1 MFKIERLEWDSS
13 FFGYEVGKIV
23 VDSKETFKIEGC
35 MERIE
40 QFKLLYVY
48 SKDSIDLL
56 ESKLVDRKV
65 IFTQNCYEIVKEEVI
80 VMQSF
85 NTKKHNFEQLKALA
99 LESGIYSRFYV
110 DKNFNNQEYERLYT
124 RWIEN
129 AVNDDLT
136 FDIILAVK
144 NNSIIGFA
152 TLNKKNNVLADIG
165 LVAVSKESRGL
176 GIGKQLMQ
184 EALAR
189 AQQAGFTEIQVI
201 TQLDNLAAMNL
212 YKSTNFKIKEII
224 NIYHLW
230 NL

>member
-13 FFGYEVGKIV
+13 FFGYEVGKVV
-23 VDSKETFKIEGC
+23 VDSQEIFKIEDC
-35 MERIE
+35 MEKIE

-48 SKDSIDLL
+48 SRDSIDLL
-56 ESKLVDRKV
+56 KSNLVDRKV
-65 IFTQNCYEIVKEEVI
+65 IFAQNCYETVKEEVN

-85 NTKKHNFEQLKALA
+85 NSKKHNFEQLKELA
-99 LESGIYSRFYV
+99 LESGRYSRFYV

-144 NNSIIGFA
+144 NNFIIGFA
-152 TLNKKNNVLADIG
+152 TLNKKNNVLGDIG

-189 AQQAGFTEIQVI
+189 AQQAGFTEIQVV

-212 YKSTNFKIKEII
+212 YKSTKFKIKEII